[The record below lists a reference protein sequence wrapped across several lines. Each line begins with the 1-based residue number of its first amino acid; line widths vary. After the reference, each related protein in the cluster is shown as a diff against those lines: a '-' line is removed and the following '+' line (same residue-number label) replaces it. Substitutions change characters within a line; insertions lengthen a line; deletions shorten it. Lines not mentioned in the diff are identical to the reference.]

1 MATMNGCF
9 FNPAPQVSLV
19 VLQRYYSREYDTFYA
34 SSFSESSR
42 VNDENGLYL
51 GAELRPIKYWKFA
64 GYIDSYRF
72 PWPKYGIDEPSVGK
86 DYFLQAD
93 FSARRNITM
102 YWRLKF
108 EEKQTNLSTTGSV
121 MPVVVPIQK
130 VSMRYNLS
138 YMFGKF
144 TFRNLIDGNLVKQGE
159 NAWTYGITA
168 SQDINYAFHRI
179 PVKIAFRYQF
189 FDAVD
194 YGNRFYSYEK
204 DVLYAF
210 SAPMYYGLGSRYY
223 LNLQYDFSRHL
234 SFWFKIAQTVYA
246 DDRETLSSGNE
257 TISGN
262 RKTDV
267 RLLVKWKF

>member
-1 MATMNGCF
+1 
-9 FNPAPQVSLV
+9 
-19 VLQRYYSREYDTFYA
+19 
-34 SSFSESSR
+34 
-42 VNDENGLYL
+42 
-51 GAELRPIKYWKFA
+51 
-64 GYIDSYRF
+64 
-72 PWPKYGIDEPSVGK
+72 
-86 DYFLQAD
+86 
-93 FSARRNITM
+93 
-102 YWRLKF
+102 
-108 EEKQTNLSTTGSV
+108 

-138 YMFGKF
+138 YMVGKF
-144 TFRNLIDGNLVKQGE
+144 TFRNLIDGNLVKQGG
-159 NAWTYGITA
+159 NACTYGITA
-168 SQDINYAFHRI
+168 SQDVSYAFHRI
-179 PVKIAFRYQF
+179 PVKLAFRYQF

-210 SAPMYYGLGSRYY
+210 SEPMYYGLGCRYY
-223 LNLQYDFSRHL
+223 MNLQYDFSRHL

-257 TISGN
+257 AISGN